1 MQIKN
6 GVVWK
11 NEYHNIYNT
20 YSVLKSD
27 FIKCFVLGSSNT
39 GAPNGKFWEKDL
51 KQKNKAWIKLP
62 AMCACNLQPDLLGSL
77 GVVVR
82 PNSALQWWVVPDSS
96 PVVSKLSLLI
106 NYLLRKRLGYARG
119 EDGKARGGKMSSLPS
134 PFFLSVIP
142 FVKEPVL
149 VFHAKY

>member
-1 MQIKN
+1 
-6 GVVWK
+6 
-11 NEYHNIYNT
+11 
-20 YSVLKSD
+20 
-27 FIKCFVLGSSNT
+27 
-39 GAPNGKFWEKDL
+39 
-51 KQKNKAWIKLP
+51 
-62 AMCACNLQPDLLGSL
+62 MCAYNLQPDLLGSL

-119 EDGKARGGKMSSLPS
+119 EGAGKARGAPS
-134 PFFLSVIP
+134 PFFLPVIP